1 MILKCY
7 WARLIVG
14 KQTKY
19 SNILYRL
26 CRQLNENHN
35 MQFSWILFVKQIFNE
50 CGFSN
55 IWETELFDNVDYL
68 KCVIKQRLEDQ
79 FLQNWNSL
87 VQNSPKAINYKTFKT
102 EFKYEEYLLSK
113 QGDGRTFQEK
123 IVNVYYVINPKLEMN
138 TIIFLNVFILTK
150 NVSSHC

>member
-1 MILKCY
+1 M
-7 WARLIVG
+7 
-14 KQTKY
+14 
-19 SNILYRL
+19 NID
-26 CRQLNENHN
+26 
-35 MQFSWILFVKQIFNE
+35 INE
-50 CGFSN
+50 CGFPN

-87 VQNSPKAINYKTFKT
+87 VQNSPKAINYKTIKT
-102 EFKYEEYLLSK
+102 EFKYEEYLNILEIKDAILVADLEQQIINSPSK

-123 IVNVYYVINPKLEMN
+123 IVNVYYVIDPKLEMN

>member
-1 MILKCY
+1 M
-7 WARLIVG
+7 
-14 KQTKY
+14 
-19 SNILYRL
+19 
-26 CRQLNENHN
+26 NENHN

-50 CGFSN
+50 CGFPN

-102 EFKYEEYLLSK
+102 EFKYEEYLNILEIKDAILVADLEQQIINSPSK

-123 IVNVYYVINPKLEMN
+123 IVNVYYVIDPKLEMN
-138 TIIFLNVFILTK
+138 TIIFLNVFILAK